1 MGNGY
6 RDTAMKLDSIDIH
19 DAKTQL
25 SRLVEEAASG
35 TDIVITIDGRPR
47 ARLVPYADASK
58 LRRRGALKGG
68 LRVRADFDAPL
79 PPDIGRP
86 FGVR

>member
-1 MGNGY
+1 MIG
-6 RDTAMKLDSIDIH
+6 RLRRQMKRKTIDTLE
-19 DAKTQL
+19 AKTQL
-25 SRLVEEAASG
+25 SRLVEEAAAG
-35 TDIVITIDGRPR
+35 TEIVITIEGRPR
-47 ARLVPYADASK
+47 ARLVPYADASR
-58 LRRRGALKGG
+58 LRLPGSLKGD